1 MKVIGWLIL
10 LVLGA
15 SACNRVIDSQPA
27 PVDAEETVPAS
38 AIRPVIS
45 RYPQATDLVFTSLEK
60 NQVWRVTFQQQTT
73 RYQAVTNQQLLL
85 TAYQLAPAVSLDSL
99 RATLKNTLI
108 DGGTLSNIRRQDYS
122 WYRDVEPINNGAV
135 LLADYVWRGNT
146 YTVRWTS
153 ADVFGQMTYRTELL
167 APTQLDYYTVTLADL
182 PLPIQQSL
190 AEQQIGFTR
199 ARVQVDGQGQK
210 QYTLIVPQPNKTYT
224 LTYNTAG
231 QLVAAVTTNAAQRF
245 TAVSQLPSS
254 IQAYLTRTPELAGF
268 GPEGTM
274 AQLTKT
280 EYRGL
285 ETYTVNLQ
293 NGQQVWLMTFN
304 GQGQLL
310 SRSYVNTI

>member
-1 MKVIGWLIL
+1 MKAIGWLVL
-10 LVLGA
+10 LGLSA
-15 SACNRVIDSQPA
+15 SACNRIIDSQPA
-27 PVDAEETVPAS
+27 PVDSEETVPAS

-45 RYPQATDLVFTSLEK
+45 RYPQATDLVFTALEK
-60 NQVWRVTFQQQTT
+60 NQVWRVTFQQQAT

-85 TAYQLAPAVSLDSL
+85 VAYQLTPAVSPDSL

-122 WYRDVEPINNGAV
+122 WYRDVEPINNGSV

-153 ADVFGQMTYRTELL
+153 ADVFGQMTYRTELVS
-167 APTQLDYYTVTLADL
+167 PTQLDYYTVTLADL

-190 AEQQIGFTR
+190 ADQQIGFTR
-199 ARVQVDGQGQK
+199 ARVQTDGQGQK
-210 QYTLIVPQPNKTYT
+210 LYTLTVPQPNKTYT

-231 QLVAAVTTNAAQRF
+231 QLLAAVTTNATQQF
-245 TAVSQLPSS
+245 TSVSQLPSS

-274 AQLTKT
+274 ALLARND
-280 EYRGL
+280 YRGL
-285 ETYTVNLQ
+285 QTYTVNLQ
-293 NGQQVWLMTFN
+293 NGQQAWLMTFN
-304 GQGQLL
+304 GQGQLIN
-310 SRSYVNTI
+310 RSYVNTI